1 MKTDLFQSCGHCWV
15 VHICW
20 HIECSAFTASSSRIW
35 NSSTGIPSP
44 LLALFPV
51 MLPKAHLTSQSKMS
65 GSRWVI
71 RPSWLPGSWRSFL
84 YSSSAYSCHLFL
96 ISSASVRS
104 IQFLSFIVPK
114 FAWNV
119 PLVSQIFLKRWSKVR
134 KKNVHRLRHTS
145 KLNSRVYSQRL
156 INTPDCLHYSQHC
169 FFF

>member
-1 MKTDLFQSCGHCWV
+1 MATAEFSKFAVIL
-15 VHICW
+15 
-20 HIECSAFTASSSRIW
+20 SAALSRHHFLGFEI
-35 NSSTGIPSP
+35 TQLGIPSP
-44 LLALFPV
+44 PLALFVV
-51 MLPKAHLTSQSKMS
+51 MLPKALLTPLSRMS
-65 GSRWVI
+65 GTRWVI
-71 RPSWLPGSWRSFL
+71 TGSWLSGSWRSFL
-84 YSSSAYSCHLFL
+84 YSSSGYSCYLFL
-96 ISSASVRS
+96 VSSASVRS